1 MDRPGAPPLP
11 VTFRPRGARRVIY
24 PVIALLLVA
33 FFIGAVVLPP
43 SYRLA
48 DRLAV
53 VALSLAVAWFLHRLA
68 DVRIEADE
76 GGLTV
81 VNLFRRQRLAWA
93 EVVSVR
99 LRGAEPW
106 VVLELA
112 DTEELPAMGIQ
123 GSDGEHAR
131 AQAGALARLVGE
143 LGSAPG
149 RDT

>member
-1 MDRPGAPPLP
+1 MDRPGAPALP

-24 PVIALLLVA
+24 PVIAVVVVA
-33 FFIGAVVLPP
+33 FLVGAIVLPP
-43 SYRLA
+43 SYRLP

-68 DVRIEADE
+68 DVRVEADD

-81 VNLFRRQRLAWA
+81 VNLLRRRRLAWA

-123 GSDGEHAR
+123 GSDGAHAR
-131 AQAGALARLVGE
+131 EQARALARLVHERGT
-143 LGSAPG
+143 APG
-149 RDT
+149 HDT